1 MISVLGAGVAG
12 LCAATALVEAGH
24 KVELVL
30 PDRPPPPVSRLAGG
44 MLAPFCEGEA
54 APEAVTL
61 LGRGAIDWWS
71 ARVPG
76 VVRRGTLVLAP
87 SRDSAELTRFASATT
102 GHEWVDPATLE
113 PALSGRFARGL
124 FYADEAHL
132 DPVSALTTLRDTLL
146 RQGVST
152 RPAPR
157 GDWIID
163 CRGPAAIPDDSHLR
177 PVRGE
182 MLELHAPDVTLTRVA
197 RLLHPRF
204 PCYIV
209 PRSGNRY
216 MIGATMVES
225 GDTGPVSA
233 RAMMELL
240 SAAYTVHPGFAEAQ
254 VIATGS
260 GLRPAFPDNLP
271 AIRQDGTVFRLNGLY
286 RHGFLLS
293 PSLAADLVARLP
305 LPERTSPQ
313 AKTTRPPAQT
323 EAQPSQTRTDAP
335 TGQPPAPHPSPAAP
349 KIKTPAADHTSNA
362 PAPEQDQS
370 HAH

>member
-30 PDRPPPPVSRLAGG
+30 PDGTPPPVSRLAGG

-54 APEAVTL
+54 APKDVTL
-61 LGRGAIDWWS
+61 RGRGAIDWWS
-71 ARVPG
+71 DRVPG
-76 VVRRGTLVLAP
+76 VVRHGTLVLAP
-87 SRDSAELTRFASATT
+87 PRDAAELTRFASATT
-102 GHEWVDPATLE
+102 GHEWLAPATLE
-113 PALSGRFARGL
+113 SALSGRFARGL

-132 DPVSALTTLRDTLL
+132 DPVSALTTLRDTLT
-146 RQGVST
+146 RQGVQT
-152 RPAPR
+152 YPAPS

-163 CRGPAAIPDDSHLR
+163 CRGPAAIPEDPHLR

-182 MLELHAPDVTLTRVA
+182 MLELHAPDVTLTRVV

-209 PRSGNRY
+209 PRPANRY

-225 GDTGPVSA
+225 GDTGPVTA

-271 AIRQDGTVFRLNGLY
+271 AIRQDGSVFRLNGLY

-305 LPERTSPQ
+305 LPERTGRQ
-313 AKTTRPPAQT
+313 AKAARLPAQAN
-323 EAQPSQTRTDAP
+323 AQTSQAKRTSP
-335 TGQPPAPHPSPAAP
+335 TGQNPAPAAP
-349 KIKTPAADHTSNA
+349 KNKTPVPNNASIA